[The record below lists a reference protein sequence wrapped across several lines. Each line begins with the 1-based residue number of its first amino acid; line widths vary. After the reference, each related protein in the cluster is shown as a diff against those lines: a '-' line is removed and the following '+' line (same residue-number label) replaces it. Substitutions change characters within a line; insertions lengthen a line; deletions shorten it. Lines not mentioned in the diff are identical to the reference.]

1 MRNASKVDI
10 YLVESILESDV
21 TLVLICVKAS
31 VGVFQF
37 VIVMFR
43 SYRRLTKVML
53 FLLCLVQQ
61 FASVCSSLI
70 AVSIISSISH
80 RPPCVL
86 EQSNVCGAYMGI
98 YWIGLLGE

>member
-1 MRNASKVDI
+1 M
-10 YLVESILESDV
+10 ESILESDV
-21 TLVLICVKAS
+21 TLVLTCVKAS

-37 VIVMFR
+37 VTVMFR

-70 AVSIISSISH
+70 AVSIISSI

-98 YWIGLLGE
+98 HWIGLLGE